1 MVKQARLSR
10 FRSIEIPRTPIRVI
24 FFSIPYW
31 RSIRNFESSVISFK
45 VYLSIFRLSRESPP
59 LMTSASASFSHLAT
73 SRSKSSPTES
83 SLPLAVLPPRPA
95 GNTRESSQP
104 SKPNVRL
111 EPPNTGKTNRKKLLS
126 LNRPRL
132 TLLTRPPSLT
142 PLLLPWVIELIE

>member
-1 MVKQARLSR
+1 MIAIQ
-10 FRSIEIPRTPIRVI
+10 
-24 FFSIPYW
+24 
-31 RSIRNFESSVISFK
+31 SVISFK
-45 VYLSIFRLSRESPP
+45 FDLSIFNDILRLSRASPP